1 MTTGRV
7 EQTSAAAPT
16 PQPAPRRALP
26 PTQQGSTNA
35 AAHLLLGVH
44 HVIGARAVSPGRP
57 SGSRELDIG
66 SRSAISVAS
75 VKAPSLPNIR
85 RSGSGAR
92 ICEVSVDRPTVAMA
106 DTVSRTTCRGG
117 KVVTGLSPITP
128 IVDSRT

>member
-1 MTTGRV
+1 MIGDAL
-7 EQTSAAAPT
+7 SA
-16 PQPAPRRALP
+16 Q
-26 PTQQGSTNA
+26 
-35 AAHLLLGVH
+35 
-44 HVIGARAVSPGRP
+44 IGRP